1 MIVLKCTCAYTR
13 GFTHKFLI
21 MEPIIFVNS
30 FSIEGYN
37 VFVNIKFFPHAIIME
52 DSLLIGP
59 FDDVFGDVNTLL
71 NLWNY
76 KQLEVYTV
84 LFYFI
89 AKSFSCYAISLLK

>member
-1 MIVLKCTCAYTR
+1 
-13 GFTHKFLI
+13 

-59 FDDVFGDVNTLL
+59 SDDDIGDVNTLL
-71 NLWNY
+71 NLLNH
-76 KQLEVYTV
+76 
-84 LFYFI
+84 
-89 AKSFSCYAISLLK
+89 